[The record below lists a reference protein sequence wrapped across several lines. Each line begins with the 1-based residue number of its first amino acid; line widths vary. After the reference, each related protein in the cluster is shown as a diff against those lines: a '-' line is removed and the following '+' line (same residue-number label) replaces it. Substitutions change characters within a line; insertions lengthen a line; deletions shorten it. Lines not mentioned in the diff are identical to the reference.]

1 MGMFAKSL
9 AAALGAVLITSSAA
23 ANCWSDVAY
32 KAAQLREFDTMM
44 MVEAL
49 RCRKTAANFVHDYN
63 KFVVASR
70 PALLKANAHLRGHFE
85 KQVGS
90 KQALNAYDNYMTTV
104 ANRYGAGTEGLDC
117 SDMGSIVLAALAT
130 DGSVEALH
138 QVVAAANMV
147 PTVASQRCT
156 PATVTAVTFAGR
168 P

>member
-1 MGMFAKSL
+1 MGIFTKTL
-9 AAALGAVLITSSAA
+9 AAFVATATLAGSAN
-23 ANCWSDVAY
+23 ANCWSDAAY

-85 KQVGS
+85 KSHGVKG
-90 KQALNAYDNYMTTV
+90 ALNAYDNYMTTV
-104 ANRYGAGTEGLDC
+104 ANRYGAGTEGLNC
-117 SDMGSIVLAALAT
+117 TDMASVVQAALAT
-130 DGSVEALH
+130 DGSPEALH

-147 PTVASQRCT
+147 PTVASARCA
-156 PATVTAVTFAGR
+156 PGAASTVSIAAR
-168 P
+168 R